1 MKKLSKITALT
12 IALGLT
18 LTLGA
23 CSTPTPAPTTPD
35 ASQAPTA
42 SANPSQSAEEA
53 IVERYEDF
61 LAQTYAIDAG
71 KIAAFGE
78 TYSEVLSEPTEGQ
91 KGEIINSMLEVLPA
105 LAYLDTE
112 GLDIDEVGAA
122 YGMVIGLGTIAS
134 GADLK
139 VSVPVESVTVT
150 GETATVDITQLVI
163 TIDSVEANSSE
174 SAGDPITFNLR
185 DGEWLIDPSGLSV

>member
-1 MKKLSKITALT
+1 MKKLSKIAALT

-23 CSTPTPAPTTPD
+23 CSTPEPTTPD
-35 ASQAPTA
+35 TSQAPTT
-42 SANPSQSAEEA
+42 SANPNQSAEEA
-53 IVERYEDF
+53 IVERYENF

-78 TYSEVLSEPTEGQ
+78 TYSEVLSEPTEEQ
-91 KGEIINSMLEVLPA
+91 KGEIIKSMLEVLPA

-139 VSVPVESVTVT
+139 VNVPVESVTVT

-163 TIDSVEANSSE
+163 TIDGVEANSSE